1 MRLTEIYLKEVFL
14 KEFWSEFE
22 KDFQLDEN
30 IDSGLSNL
38 LEKSNQLIFDKFKIT
53 PSEKKY
59 FIAGSARLYLYPELR
74 EAFGLSGGI
83 GDLDIVVPD
92 KNLWVNAGLDKELK
106 AGGIYRPTSDG
117 SIEAFTVWDP
127 SKAGGSY
134 ADVKVRPTGE
144 ILQGAT
150 QVGGYYYMSFM
161 DVMDYKTSLSRD
173 KEKEV
178 VNLIT
183 QYRKGSF
190 KDKREFLR
198 QILSAIG
205 EEKYKELFAIGK

>member
-14 KEFWSEFE
+14 KEFWNEFE
-22 KDFQLDEN
+22 KDFQLDEAVSS
-30 IDSGLSNL
+30 DLASL
-38 LEKSNQLIFDKFKIT
+38 LQEANTLIFDKFNIK

-74 EAFGLSGGI
+74 DAFGLSGGI
-83 GDLDIVVPD
+83 GDLDIVIP
-92 KNLWVNAGLDKELK
+92 NEILWADAGLDKELK

-127 SKAGGSY
+127 SKAGGAY
-134 ADVKVRPTGE
+134 ADVQVRPTNE
-144 ILQGAT
+144 ILQSAT
-150 QVGGYYYMSFM
+150 PVGGYYYMSFM
-161 DVMDYKTSLSRD
+161 DVMDYKTSLNRD

-178 VNLIT
+178 VELIT

-198 QILSAIG
+198 QILNAIG
-205 EEKYKELFAIGK
+205 EENYKELFALGK

>member
-14 KEFWSEFE
+14 KEFWNEFE
-22 KDFQLDEN
+22 KDFQLDEAVSS
-30 IDSGLSNL
+30 DLASL
-38 LEKSNQLIFDKFKIT
+38 LQEANTLIFDKFNIK

-74 EAFGLSGGI
+74 DAFGLSGGI
-83 GDLDIVVPD
+83 GDLDVVIP
-92 KNLWVNAGLDKELK
+92 NEVLWVNAGLDKELK
-106 AGGIYRPTSDG
+106 TGGIYRPTSDG

-127 SKAGGSY
+127 SKAGGAY
-134 ADVKVRPTGE
+134 ADVQVRPTNE
-144 ILQGAT
+144 ILQSAT
-150 QVGGYYYMSFM
+150 PVGGYYYMSFM
-161 DVMDYKTSLSRD
+161 DVMDYKTSLNRD

-178 VNLIT
+178 VELIT

-198 QILSAIG
+198 QILNAIG
-205 EEKYKELFAIGK
+205 EENYKELFALGK

>member
-14 KEFWSEFE
+14 KEFWNEFE
-22 KDFQLDEN
+22 KDFQLDEAVSS
-30 IDSGLSNL
+30 DLASL
-38 LEKSNQLIFDKFKIT
+38 LQEANTLIFNKFNIK

-74 EAFGLSGGI
+74 DAFRLSGGI
-83 GDLDIVVPD
+83 GDLDIVIPD
-92 KNLWVNAGLDKELK
+92 ENLWVNAGLDKELK
-106 AGGIYRPTSDG
+106 AGGIYRPTSDS

-127 SKAGGSY
+127 SKAGGQY
-134 ADVKVRPTGE
+134 ADVQVRPTNE
-144 ILQGAT
+144 ILQSAT
-150 QVGGYYYMSFM
+150 LVGGYYYMSFM
-161 DVMDYKTSLSRD
+161 DVMDYKTSLNRD

-178 VNLIT
+178 VELIT

-198 QILSAIG
+198 QILNAIG
-205 EEKYKELFAIGK
+205 EENYKELFALGK